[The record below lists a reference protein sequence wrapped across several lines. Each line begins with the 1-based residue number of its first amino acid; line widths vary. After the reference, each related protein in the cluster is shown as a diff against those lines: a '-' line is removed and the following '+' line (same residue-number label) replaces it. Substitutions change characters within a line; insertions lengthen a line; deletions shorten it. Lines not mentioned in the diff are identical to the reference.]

1 MDVLHFLQIKFSGG
15 MNHEYCIFT
24 GFFCVLNFVK
34 LCRTFL
40 NNAFF
45 SAILRKKYSKC
56 LLFFKKTVLNFPY
69 MKQNA

>member
-1 MDVLHFLQIKFSGG
+1 M
-15 MNHEYCIFT
+15 
-24 GFFCVLNFVK
+24 
-34 LCRTFL
+34 

-69 MKQNA
+69 MKQYAYAVLSEENDGVFKTRGNKCNKNTAKQAKACDAKL